1 MSISLNLIAD
11 TKALG
16 KIWLRNAIILEIG
29 KFGVITECLIFLWG
43 KHMAKFTMS
52 WYCKGKIR
60 IRWFRSYISAYDT
73 QNGDDTDLL
82 IMYYYY
88 SVAPDDTAD
97 SQEDTAIL
105 WAPSYRVRKI
115 GFWFLLGTS

>member
-16 KIWLRNAIILEIG
+16 KIWQRNAIILEIG

-52 WYCKGKIR
+52 
-60 IRWFRSYISAYDT
+60 
-73 QNGDDTDLL
+73 
-82 IMYYYY
+82 
-88 SVAPDDTAD
+88 
-97 SQEDTAIL
+97 
-105 WAPSYRVRKI
+105 
-115 GFWFLLGTS
+115 